1 MTERRKTGERPILKR
16 RRFWALAA
24 LALLVLACVLWTAD
38 YYRAGEAAMQALE
51 SDAVR
56 VEETDFGWLFDG
68 PAEDAALIFYPG
80 GKVEETAYAPL
91 LHRLAAEG
99 PDVFLVRMPLHLAV
113 LREDAADDILAR
125 YDYARWIIGG
135 HSLGGAVA
143 ANYAA
148 LHEMDGV
155 ILLAAYPTHAL
166 DEPML
171 LIVGSEDGVVSRE
184 RLDAVRHG
192 GKLRDRGRQ
201 PRRLRGLRRAEG
213 RRGGDSQPRGAAGGD
228 GAGRAGLA
236 AGNGKQEVRNH
247 AFFHHS

>member
-38 YYRAGEAAMQALE
+38 YYRAGEAAQRALV

-113 LREDAADDILAR
+113 LKGNAADEILAR

-148 LHEMDGV
+148 SHEMDGV

-166 DEPML
+166 DEPIL

-184 RLDAVRHG
+184 RLDAASQFSTVESCVIEG
-192 GKLRDRGRQ
+192 GNHAGF
-201 PRRLRGLRRAEG
+201 
-213 RRGGDSQPRGAAGGD
+213 GDYGAQKGD
-228 GAGRAGLA
+228 GAATLSPEEQQAATVQAVLA
-236 AGNGKQEVRNH
+236 WLRETENKR
-247 AFFHHS
+247 